1 MSYSARDSLS
11 ATVFGEDVSVLR
23 RTGRL
28 ATARWCPSPNYG
40 PRPDGVSISLLVVHS
55 ISLPP
60 GKFGGRYIE
69 DFFTNTLNPAQHP
82 YFETIAD
89 MRVSAHVLIRRD
101 GSMIQFVS
109 LLDRAW
115 HAGRSCFQGV
125 EECNDYSI
133 GIELE
138 GADDIPYSPEQYRA
152 LAELSAVISL
162 AWSDISSDRI
172 TGHCDIAPGRK
183 TDPGPAFEWLH
194 FRTALE
200 EAKSGQHSG
209 EPPNKG
215 AV

>member
-1 MSYSARDSLS
+1 M
-11 ATVFGEDVSVLR
+11 
-23 RTGRL
+23 
-28 ATARWCPSPNYG
+28 
-40 PRPDGVSISLLVVHS
+40 HS

-60 GKFGGRYIE
+60 GQFGGGYIE

-82 YFETIAD
+82 YFETIAE

-101 GSMIQFVS
+101 GSLIQFVS

-133 GIELE
+133 GVELE
-138 GADDIPYSPEQYRA
+138 GADHIPYSSEQYRA

-162 AWSDISSDRI
+162 AWPDISSDRI

-183 TDPGPAFEWLH
+183 TDPGPAFEWLY

-200 EAKSGQHSG
+200 EAKSDQHSG

>member
-133 GIELE
+133 GVELE

-162 AWSDISSDRI
+162 AWPDISSDRI

-183 TDPGPAFEWLH
+183 TDPGPAFEWPH

-200 EAKSGQHSG
+200 EAKSGQHRG